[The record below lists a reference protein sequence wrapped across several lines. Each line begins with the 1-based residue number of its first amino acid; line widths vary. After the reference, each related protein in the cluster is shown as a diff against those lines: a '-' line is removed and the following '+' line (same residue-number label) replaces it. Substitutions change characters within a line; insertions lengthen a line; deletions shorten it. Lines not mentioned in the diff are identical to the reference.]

1 MKKPAHTPTQPTA
14 GDAQPN
20 EDTSRKPGKRRDAT
34 TQRGVWAKPTAGDA
48 QPNEDTSRKDER
60 RERQDTR
67 QVEGD
72 KGSR

>member
-1 MKKPAHTPTQPTA
+1 MKKPAHTPTQSTRGDAQPPEKGKDATTQHGVWAQPTA

-20 EDTSRKPGKRRDAT
+20 EDTP
-34 TQRGVWAKPTAGDA
+34 
-48 QPNEDTSRKDER
+48 RKDER

-67 QVEGD
+67 QVGGD